1 MRANKKGRGERGREE
16 NNMWAGSGEKRYRTE
31 TQQARR
37 TNGNLKLLGV
47 RGGRISRKSPGPE
60 IWEACRSQL
69 EEATCYSQEGFPVEG
84 YKHQPTHKTLDPK
97 FFLSKRN
104 ARAKMEQRLRACPT
118 KNYLNLRPI
127 PWTSTNP

>member
-1 MRANKKGRGERGREE
+1 MYSRNVLL
-16 NNMWAGSGEKRYRTE
+16 KRL
-31 TQQARR
+31 TQRARR
-37 TNGNLKLLGV
+37 MNRNLKLLGV

-104 ARAKMEQRLRACPT
+104 AGMEQKLNERPT
-118 KNYLNLRPI
+118 NNQPNLRSI
-127 PWTSTNP
+127 LWASTSLILLMIFFYACIQETSITVL